1 LRLRGE
7 TFGSPERGVARASND
22 LTFESYSTDES
33 GSLNKS
39 LKFWADG
46 DFCRKLVFVF
56 GRDKKAE
63 GRILYL

>member
-1 LRLRGE
+1 LRLRAQ
-7 TFGSPERGVARASND
+7 TFGSRERGVARASND
-22 LTFESYSTDES
+22 LRFEIYSTDES

-63 GRILYL
+63 GRILYG